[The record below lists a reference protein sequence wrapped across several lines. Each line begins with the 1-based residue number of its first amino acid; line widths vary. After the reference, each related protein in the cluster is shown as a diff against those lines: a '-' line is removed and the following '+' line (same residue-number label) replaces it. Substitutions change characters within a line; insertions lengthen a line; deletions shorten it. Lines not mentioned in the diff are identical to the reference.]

1 MCVCLNGALISL
13 QRCGPFIENNLLLM
27 KIKMIKNS
35 WYLSPAGWDSV
46 KKINILSEHLKVI
59 LPEDRFEDHIV
70 QPQLRKVKFIYY
82 LLNVH

>member
-1 MCVCLNGALISL
+1 
-13 QRCGPFIENNLLLM
+13 
-27 KIKMIKNS
+27 MIKNS

-70 QPQLRKVKFIYY
+70 KPQLRKVKFIYLFFF
-82 LLNVH
+82 LLNVHWELNKWNKYSWKGEK

>member
-1 MCVCLNGALISL
+1 
-13 QRCGPFIENNLLLM
+13 
-27 KIKMIKNS
+27 MINS

-70 QPQLRKVKFIYY
+70 KPQLRKVKFIY
-82 LLNVH
+82 LFFFIKCPLRIKQMKQI